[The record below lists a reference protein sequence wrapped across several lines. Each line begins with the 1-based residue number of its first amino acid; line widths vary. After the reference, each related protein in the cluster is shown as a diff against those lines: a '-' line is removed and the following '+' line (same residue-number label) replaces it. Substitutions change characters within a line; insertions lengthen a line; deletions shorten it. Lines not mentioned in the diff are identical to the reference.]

1 MKNCQN
7 KQTAQRLVPSE
18 RSRLAENTALKRDPH
33 VRKLRKMVNSNRE
46 DWKALARK
54 AANEQDPKKLL
65 AIVEELNKALEER
78 ENQLRGVSR
87 RIATKRE
94 GGNELLF
101 VDDEPSIRLTLPPL
115 LQERGFQVQVAANV
129 SEALAAI
136 KAHRFDVLL
145 SDINIDRESDGFT
158 VVEAT
163 RKANPDAVTILLTGY
178 PAFESAVRSIRVEV
192 DDYFTKP
199 ADLDAIVSTID
210 RKLLARGIERPVP
223 IKKAS
228 HTQAG

>member
-7 KQTAQRLVPSE
+7 KRTAQRLVPSE

-65 AIVEELNKALEER
+65 AIVEELNKVLEER

-115 LQERGFQVQVAANV
+115 LRARGFQVQVAANV
-129 SEALAAI
+129 SEALAQRDFD
-136 KAHRFDVLL
+136 KACQYSNEER
-145 SDINIDRESDGFT
+145 
-158 VVEAT
+158 
-163 RKANPDAVTILLTGY
+163 
-178 PAFESAVRSIRVEV
+178 
-192 DDYFTKP
+192 
-199 ADLDAIVSTID
+199 
-210 RKLLARGIERPVP
+210 IERD
-223 IKKAS
+223 KLRS
-228 HTQAG
+228 LYQRYGLLDWLYE